1 MIEILPFHGDAKKSC
16 GPAIFLLSSERLLL
30 SSERHEGLFTLR
42 SYPPGM
48 CFIRRLSLST
58 RGTRP
63 FLHYF
68 VFRISQVSQTLI
80 FLEQLSHYFL
90 WLFQIWFCALH
101 LYTPVTLTIIVENE
115 LSESLAQNFSLI
127 SKEDGDVDVGVGS
140 EGVEHNSITYD
151 VVGRVVRDRTYSA
164 HTLQQ
169 NIDRVFR
176 PCAVFD
182 WRLLKINASY

>member
-1 MIEILPFHGDAKKSC
+1 MRVC
-16 GPAIFLLSSERLLL
+16 LLYDPT
-30 SSERHEGLFTLR
+30 H
-42 SYPPGM
+42 PG
-48 CFIRRLSLST
+48 CVFIRRLSLST

-68 VFRISQVSQTLI
+68 VFHISQVSQTLI

-115 LSESLAQNFSLI
+115 LSESLAQTFSLT